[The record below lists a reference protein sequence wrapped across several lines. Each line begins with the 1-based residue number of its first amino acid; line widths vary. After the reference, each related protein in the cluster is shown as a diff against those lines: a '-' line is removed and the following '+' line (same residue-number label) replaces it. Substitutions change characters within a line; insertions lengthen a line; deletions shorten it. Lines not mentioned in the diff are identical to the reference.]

1 MKRLVWG
8 MALLLAACSGESS
21 TGSPTDATELS
32 DLTTNT
38 DLAGDA
44 ADAADATPDVD
55 LPEPSFLW
63 APGPSS
69 LGSPDWVAKRPWL
82 SEVSDWSTLY
92 ERQPGKEAGLY
103 EFADLALG
111 NGVSFSMIGYKAPLN
126 RLHTMIGPGYNRGLI
141 FFSDTWLEVVDG
153 KAKTQLWSK
162 EWMGRITG
170 TPIVRTEAQN
180 LTLALSTVDVAPLG
194 ANMQAP
200 LARSIVRTV
209 VVRNRSDAVVE
220 GAKVVVRCTRPQ
232 TVTELGYTEQPEE
245 KIRAIKVLDG
255 AVADKGASELTLP
268 IPTLQPGE
276 EHVFT
281 LAYMMGMNEAELSET
296 HEALLATT
304 TDALLEKA
312 RDGWRERL
320 GKATQIVTPDPMVN
334 QYLEAQLIVML
345 SQTTYGGAV
354 CPMSNYTRSW
364 IRDTSGTARFLLSL
378 GLFEEVRRNLD
389 FLFVGHT
396 RQAGITDILSS
407 DLDPSG
413 ELGPEPDWDTLPPG
427 DDHMIAETPCHLP
440 LMHYWYWKASGELDF
455 MPQRIDWM
463 RYAMNMQHL
472 TNGLLSFG
480 GDETYRAAMSVAFD
494 YPLTQEYFTGFYSS
508 YSSFLWIVAARA
520 LQDMAEAVDK
530 KADVE
535 DVLAQ
540 LPTVEHAMDK
550 AFLRS
555 DGAYLP
561 YVVEGTMEPA
571 PGLFEDVSLQPTW
584 LGLLDPDD
592 EKANKNLQAAI
603 AEIGGEDGYLISPLP
618 QQYQL
623 FMGLPVTKGI
633 YTGMNPGH
641 YLWAL
646 AAAEHPLTETVFNT
660 MREHALD
667 TGTTPEYQL
676 LDHFDPLH
684 INFNEMGKEPSDYTA
699 RYRPWEG
706 GVNAEAVVFYLLGQ
720 KPDAVTNTLRL
731 APHLPN
737 GWGWMEAKA
746 MRIGSTLLDL
756 RIERPLPDSWSVTLA
771 HQSGDA
777 VTIDLRIPWPTDTA
791 PTVTVDGQTVTAEF
805 TTTYWGSHR
814 ILVMGIELPTGAK
827 VVVAAH

>member
-1 MKRLVWG
+1 
-8 MALLLAACSGESS
+8 MASDADLSGDVAA
-21 TGSPTDATELS
+21 PTD
-32 DLTTNT
+32 TT
-38 DLAGDA
+38 
-44 ADAADATPDVD
+44 ADVV
-55 LPEPSFLW
+55 LPQPSFLW
-63 APGPSS
+63 APGPSP
-69 LGSPDWVAKRPWL
+69 LGSSAWVSQRPWL
-82 SEVSDWSTLY
+82 AEVSDWSTLY

-103 EFADLALG
+103 EFADLAVG

-141 FFSDTWLEVVDG
+141 FFSDTWMEIVDG
-153 KAKTQLWSK
+153 QARTQLWSK

-180 LTLALSTVDVAPLG
+180 PTFSLSTVDVAPLG
-194 ANMQAP
+194 ADMKVP

-209 VVRNRSDAVVE
+209 VVKNRSSAVVD
-220 GAKVVVRCTRPQ
+220 GAKLVVACARQQ
-232 TVTELGYTEQPEE
+232 TVTDLGYTEQPEE
-245 KIRAIKVLDG
+245 KIRAITVLNG
-255 AVADKGASELTLP
+255 ATAEKGASVLTLP
-268 IPTLQPGE
+268 IPALQPGA
-276 EHVFT
+276 EHTFT
-281 LAYMMGMNEAELSET
+281 IAYMMGMNETEIGQT

-304 TDALLEKA
+304 TDSLLEQA

-334 QYLEAQLIVML
+334 QYLDAQLIVML

-413 ELGPEPDWDTLPPG
+413 DLGPQPDWDTLPPG

-440 LMHYWYWKASGELDF
+440 LMHYWYWMASGKLDF

-472 TNGLLSFG
+472 SDGLLSFG
-480 GDETYRAAMSVAFD
+480 GDETYRAAMSVAFN

-520 LQDMAEAVDK
+520 LEAMAEAVDK
-530 KADVE
+530 KAEVA
-535 DVLAQ
+535 DVLQ
-540 LPTVEHAMDK
+540 HLPTVEDAMDK

-561 YVVEGTMEPA
+561 FVVEGTMEPA

-592 EKANKNLQAAI
+592 ERANKNLQAAI
-603 AEIGGEDGYLISPLP
+603 TEIGGEDGYLISPLP

-646 AAAEHPLTETVFNT
+646 AAAEHPLAQTVFNT

-706 GVNAEAVVFYLLGQ
+706 GINAEAVVFYLLGQ
-720 KPDAVTNTLRL
+720 KPDAVTNSLRL

-737 GWGWMEAKA
+737 GWGWMEAKGI
-746 MRIGSTLLDL
+746 RVGETRFDL
-756 RIERPLPDSWSVTLA
+756 RIERANNQHWTFTFTHKEGPALNVNLVVPWEGEGQPQMLVGKEEHQATMQTTFWGTKRFVAHPFTL
-771 HQSGDA
+771 
-777 VTIDLRIPWPTDTA
+777 
-791 PTVTVDGQTVTAEF
+791 GQKAT
-805 TTTYWGSHR
+805 
-814 ILVMGIELPTGAK
+814 
-827 VVVAAH
+827 VVVTCQ